1 MGRNNLC
8 HFIGAVFLALS
19 IPTATAA
26 QRRPL
31 ALHPDNPHYFVWRG
45 HPIVLIGSGEHYGAV
60 LNVDFDYATYLKEL
74 EVLKLNLTRT
84 FPGAYVEPPTA
95 FKIAGNTLAPAPN
108 RFICPW
114 ARSTQPGYAN
124 GGNKFDLTKWDEV
137 YLKRLKDFMTQA
149 SRRGVVVELNFFTP
163 FYEEDIWAL
172 SPLNAVNNINGLGN
186 VARTNV
192 YTLDR
197 NGGLLA
203 VQQAMV
209 RMLVTELNTFDN
221 LYYELCNEPY
231 FGGVMLDWQSHIAD
245 VVVETEKR
253 LPNKHL
259 ISWNVA
265 NGSKR
270 VVNPHPA
277 ISIFNFHY
285 ASPPTAVA
293 LNYDLNK
300 AIGLNETGYKSGG
313 NSAYRMEA
321 WEFVLAGGGLYNN
334 LDFSFAVGHERGDF
348 VYPND
353 QPGGGNTEFRRQL
366 LVLRDFINSF
376 KFVRMKPDASFI
388 KSVLPEKTHAYC
400 LVESGKQ
407 YAAYFFGGTSPAPKN
422 FAVTLSLP
430 KGSYRFEWIDVLIG
444 KATKAEHIKS
454 TGEVTL
460 ISPDSGGEIALRI
473 LR

>member
-1 MGRNNLC
+1 
-8 HFIGAVFLALS
+8 
-19 IPTATAA
+19 
-26 QRRPL
+26 
-31 ALHPDNPHYFVWRG
+31 
-45 HPIVLIGSGEHYGAV
+45 
-60 LNVDFDYATYLKEL
+60 
-74 EVLKLNLTRT
+74 LTRT
-84 FPGAYVEPPTA
+84 FPGAYIEPPTA

-124 GGNKFDLTKWDEV
+124 GGNKFDIRKWDEA
-137 YLKRLKDFMTQA
+137 YLRRLKDFMTQA

-172 SPLNAVNNINGLGN
+172 SPLNAVNNINGVGN

-203 VQQAMV
+203 VQEEMV
-209 RMLVTELNTFDN
+209 RMLVTELNGFDN

-231 FGGVMLDWQSHIAD
+231 FGGVMLDWQDHIAD
-245 VVVETEKR
+245 VVVQTEKR

-265 NGSKR
+265 NGFKQI
-270 VVNPHPA
+270 VNSHPA

-293 LNYDLNK
+293 LNYNLNK
-300 AIGLNETGYKSGG
+300 VIGLNETGFKSGG
-313 NSAYRMEA
+313 NGAYRNEA
-321 WEFVLAGGGLYNN
+321 WEFLLAGGGLYNN
-334 LDFSFAVGHERGDF
+334 LDFSFSVGHERGDF

-353 QPGGGNTEFRRQL
+353 QPGGGNVEFRRQL
-366 LVLRDFINSF
+366 LVLREFINGF

-388 KSVLPEKTHAYC
+388 KSGLPEKIHAYS
-400 LVESGKQ
+400 LVESGTQ
-407 YAAYFFGGTSPAPKN
+407 YAMYFFSGTN
-422 FAVTLSLP
+422 AVPNSLALTLNLP
-430 KGSYRFEWIDVLIG
+430 KGSYRSEWIDVLNG
-444 KATKAEHIKS
+444 KVTKAERIKS
-454 TGEVTL
+454 TGEVKL
-460 ISPDSGGEIALRI
+460 VSPDWSGEVALSIR
-473 LR
+473 R

>member
-1 MGRNNLC
+1 MKYLSALL
-8 HFIGAVFLALS
+8 FI
-19 IPTATAA
+19 ATTVCA
-26 QRRPL
+26 QHRPL

-45 HPIVLIGSGEHYGAV
+45 HPTVLIGSGEHYGAV
-60 LNVDFDYATYLKEL
+60 LNLDFDYALYLKEL
-74 EVLKLNLTRT
+74 ELLKLNLTRT

-124 GGNKFDLTKWDEV
+124 GGNKFDIRKWDEA
-137 YLKRLKDFMTQA
+137 YLRRLKDFMTQA

-172 SPLNAVNNINGLGN
+172 SPLNAVNNINGVGN

-192 YTLDR
+192 YTLELK
-197 NGGLLA
+197 GGLLP
-203 VQQAMV
+203 VQEEMV
-209 RMLVTELNTFDN
+209 RMLVTELNGFDN

-231 FGGVMLDWQSHIAD
+231 FGGVMLDWQDHIAD
-245 VVVETEKR
+245 VVVQTEKR

-265 NGSKR
+265 NGFKQ
-270 VVNPHPA
+270 VVNSHPA

-300 AIGLNETGYKSGG
+300 VIGLNETGFKSGG
-313 NSAYRMEA
+313 NDAYRNEA
-321 WEFVLAGGGLYNN
+321 WEFLLAGGGLYNN
-334 LDFSFAVGHERGDF
+334 LDFSFSVGHERGDF

-353 QPGGGNTEFRRQL
+353 QPGGGNVEFRRQL
-366 LVLRDFINSF
+366 LVLSEFINGF

-388 KSVLPEKTHAYC
+388 KSGLPEKIHAYS
-400 LVESGKQ
+400 LVETGTQ
-407 YAAYFFGGTSPAPKN
+407 YAMYFFSGTN
-422 FAVTLSLP
+422 AVPNSLALTLNLP
-430 KGSYRFEWIDVLIG
+430 KGSYRSEWIDVLNG
-444 KATKAEHIKS
+444 KVTKAERIKS
-454 TGEVTL
+454 TGEVKL
-460 ISPDSGGEIALRI
+460 VSPDWSGEVALSIR
-473 LR
+473 R